1 MALLT
6 AERVVVIFLTV
17 DQATLAK
24 TRMLCP
30 ILINLFY
37 RKCSMPSEVK
47 GLIVGGEF
55 GSLLIREQRGM
66 SFEIGEL
73 FIAELSS
80 GRLLLQVV
88 DLLHSSQLSSQQL
101 EHVGGMLLEESDVQL
116 FEEHLRTYVVAKA
129 KTVLL
134 IGEKIS
140 RNIESQNPVAI
151 SKETSP
157 SSSSSFSSS
166 APKILPPLFTKV
178 RELVPLDLAFLGNPS
193 SPLQLGFVRSG
204 SRVLP
209 VPILLDGKSVLSHHV
224 LVTGTTGRGK
234 SVFMANLFWHVL
246 NQGYCGMLIFD
257 PHDEYYSRVGGT
269 GICVHPSKERLLYYS
284 VSPIAGGRT
293 LAIPISQ
300 LVPHHFDGCM
310 DWTEAQREAMHAAF
324 RLWKKEWISRLLS
337 CETLARVHEQTI
349 AVLQRRLMQLL
360 RIEVGEATKQLLT
373 SVESSPQLQCSG
385 IFHTQH
391 GQSTVGDIIRA
402 VTSGCLVIVDTS
414 ELSGPT
420 EILLASMLSTMLLE
434 HYKSLSLEQLHASPI
449 ASIVLEEAPRVLG
462 KEVLQ
467 KGPNIF
473 ATIARE
479 GRKFNVGLVAITQLP
494 SLIPRDILANLNT
507 KVLLG
512 TELKSERQAIIESAA
527 QDLSQD
533 ERAIASLD
541 KGEAIVTSTF
551 TKFAIPIR
559 VPSFEETSASA
570 RNRAREQRQLFGG
583 MKG

>member
-1 MALLT
+1 
-6 AERVVVIFLTV
+6 
-17 DQATLAK
+17 
-24 TRMLCP
+24 
-30 ILINLFY
+30 
-37 RKCSMPSEVK
+37 MPSEVK

-55 GSLLIREQRGM
+55 GSLLIREQSGK

-73 FIAELSS
+73 FIAELVTGS
-80 GRLLLQVV
+80 LLLQVV

-129 KTVLL
+129 KTILL
-134 IGEKIS
+134 IGGKKSE
-140 RNIESQNPVAI
+140 NV
-151 SKETSP
+151 
-157 SSSSSFSSS
+157 FSA

-178 RELVPLDLAFLGNPS
+178 RELFPSDLAFLGNPS

-204 SRVLP
+204 SRVLT

-269 GICVHPSKERLLYYS
+269 GICIHPSNARLLYYS
-284 VSPIAGGRT
+284 VSPIAGGMT

-324 RLWKKEWISRLLS
+324 RLWKKEWISRLLT

-360 RIEVGEATKQLLT
+360 RIEIGEATKQLLNA
-373 SVESSPQLQCSG
+373 EKDNQIQLQCSG
-385 IFHTQH
+385 IFHPQN
-391 GQSTVGDIIRA
+391 GQSTVSDIIRA
-402 VTSGCLVIVDTS
+402 VTSGKLVIVDTS

-559 VPSFEETSASA
+559 VPSFEETSSSA

-583 MKG
+583 MRINS